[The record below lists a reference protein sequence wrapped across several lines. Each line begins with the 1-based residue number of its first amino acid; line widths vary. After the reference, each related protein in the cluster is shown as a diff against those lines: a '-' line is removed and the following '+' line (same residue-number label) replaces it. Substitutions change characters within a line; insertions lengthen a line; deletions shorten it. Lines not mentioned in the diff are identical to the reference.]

1 MDTGYTHKLQTG
13 AADVMASWI
22 HSQTVDGWCRCDG
35 LLDNGYTHK
44 LQMGAADVMA
54 SWVLLD
60 TGYTHK
66 LLTGAADVMAS
77 WIHSQTV
84 SFVKNMFRN
93 PM

>member
-1 MDTGYTHKLQTG
+1 
-13 AADVMASWI
+13 
-22 HSQTVDGWCRCDG
+22 
-35 LLDNGYTHK
+35 
-44 LQMGAADVMA
+44 MGAADVMA